1 MIKTNKPLTKR
12 EKDSQQK
19 KEKIFNVSMKLF
31 KEYGYHNV
39 TMKQISKESGIS
51 EGSIYNFFGD
61 KAGILSLIAEEIQ
74 KEKYILIEPT
84 NEHLNTPYLTIY
96 NYLMDQI
103 NAYESLDTELT
114 SIYFLNSNRHYQT
127 MIKQRDN
134 FMNYILSSEPDLMTF
149 IQKAIETNKM
159 NIEIPIEDFAFILI
173 NTITGLISS
182 WMVHGNGYSLQ
193 SAAEK
198 ILPTIIK
205 SLMK

>member
-96 NYLMDQI
+96 NYLMAQI

-134 FMNYILSSEPDLMTF
+134 FMNYILSSEPDLMVF